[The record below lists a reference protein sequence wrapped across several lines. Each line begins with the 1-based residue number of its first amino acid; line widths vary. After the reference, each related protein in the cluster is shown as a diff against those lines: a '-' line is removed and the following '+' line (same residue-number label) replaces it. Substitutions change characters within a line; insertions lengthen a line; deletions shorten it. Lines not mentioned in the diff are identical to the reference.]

1 MRNADKQAFES
12 RIWITPGC
20 WLWQGD
26 VITKGYGRFS
36 FGGGYESAHRLSFRL
51 YVGPI
56 PSGHVIRHSC
66 DNPICVN
73 PDHLQSGT
81 QKENIQDAVSRGRMS
96 LGERNGRAT
105 ITAELVLQIRD
116 LLDCGLFTHSV
127 IGHFYGVKRTLVSD
141 IRNGRCW
148 SSV

>member
-1 MRNADKQAFES
+1 MRNADKQSFES
-12 RIWITPGC
+12 RIRITPSC
-20 WLWQGD
+20 WIWLGT
-26 VITKGYGRFS
+26 VITKGYGRVRVEGCF
-36 FGGGYESAHRLSFRL
+36 EAAHRFSYRL

-56 PSGHVIRHSC
+56 PPGHVIRHKC

-73 PDHLQSGT
+73 PDHLLSGT

-116 LLDCGLFTHSV
+116 LLDCRLFTQTV
-127 IGHFYGVKRTLVSD
+127 IAHFYGVKRSLVSD
-141 IRNGRCW
+141 IKNGRCW
-148 SSV
+148 NSV